1 MAFCNNNAPCG
12 DECSRQDDHGSGCD
26 CGNGWCKLC
35 RTGFGPTVRMPP
47 AAPSLAAQEWIQT
60 FTGRAYF
67 PLAPR
72 VQDVVIED
80 IAHALAYQ
88 CRFTGHTR
96 GFYSVAQHSV
106 LIALVLP
113 KELALEGLFHDAS
126 EAYLLDLARPI
137 KYHPALAQYRTLEER
152 NMQVIR
158 HAFALRGSEPD
169 EVKAAD
175 KRMLPT
181 ERRDLMRPCPAG
193 HKWQPTPEP
202 YDLPITPW
210 APDRAEQ
217 MFLAMARLLRPS
229 GPAGSLPAWGFM
241 RDA

>member
-12 DECSRQDDHGSGCD
+12 DECGRQDDHGGGCN
-26 CGNGWCKLC
+26 CRSSKCSLC
-35 RTGFGPTVRMPP
+35 CTGFGSSVQTITTLN
-47 AAPSLAAQEWIQT
+47 AAAQEWIQT
-60 FTGRAYF
+60 FTGRAYH

-72 VQDVVIED
+72 VEDIVIED

-113 KELALEGLFHDAS
+113 KELALEGLLHDAS
-126 EAYLLDLARPI
+126 EAYLLDLARPV
-137 KYHPALAQYRTLEER
+137 KYHPALAQYRVLEDS
-152 NMQVIR
+152 NMQAIR
-158 HAFALRGSEPD
+158 QAFALRDSEPD

-181 ERRDLMRPCPAG
+181 ERRSLMRPCPVG
-193 HKWQPTPEP
+193 YKWQPTPEP
-202 YDLPITPW
+202 YDMHITPW
-210 APDRAEQ
+210 SPDRAEQ

-229 GPAGSLPAWGFM
+229 GRAGSRKAWGSL
-241 RDA
+241 RD